1 MTGAAITSGQEA
13 PVESPGVRSRRRGS
27 GFLAARAGRRA
38 IFYLVLTFV
47 AAVFL
52 VPYLFTLFAAFKPIG
67 KIFSEPAWIPPSSL
81 YLANFKYDFESAGF
95 YRYLGNTAL
104 VTVVLTA
111 GQVFFS
117 MLAAYAFARL
127 SFPGRDKIFWLYLLT
142 LMVPNAVTII
152 PLYAIMREAHLLNT
166 YYAIFLP
173 YVFGAPYTIFLMRQ
187 FFRNIPQEV
196 IDAARVDGCSE
207 WRILRRIVVPLSRP
221 VIITATLIAFVFGW
235 NNFLWPLIVTN
246 SQNLYVLTIGL
257 ANFQSNMDSQWNYS
271 LAASVITLVPMAL
284 IFIIFQKHI
293 IRSISITQ
301 IR

>member
-1 MTGAAITSGQEA
+1 
-13 PVESPGVRSRRRGS
+13 
-27 GFLAARAGRRA
+27 
-38 IFYLVLTFV
+38 
-47 AAVFL
+47 
-52 VPYLFTLFAAFKPIG
+52 
-67 KIFSEPAWIPPSSL
+67 
-81 YLANFKYDFESAGF
+81 
-95 YRYLGNTAL
+95 
-104 VTVVLTA
+104 
-111 GQVFFS
+111 
-117 MLAAYAFARL
+117 
-127 SFPGRDKIFWLYLLT
+127 
-142 LMVPNAVTII
+142 MVPNAVTII

-207 WRILRRIVVPLSRP
+207 RRILLRIIVPLSKP

-246 SQNLYVLTIGL
+246 SQSLYVLTTGL
-257 ANFQSNMDSQWNYS
+257 ANFQSNMSASAEVNYA
-271 LAASVITLVPMAL
+271 LAGSVITLFPMAL
-284 IFIIFQKHI
+284 LFAIFQRHI

>member
-1 MTGAAITSGQEA
+1 MT
-13 PVESPGVRSRRRGS
+13 R
-27 GFLAARAGRRA
+27 AARLTL
-38 IFYLVLTFV
+38 FYLLLT
-47 AAVFL
+47 AMALVFL
-52 VPYLFTLFAAFKPIG
+52 GPYILTVFAAFKPIG
-67 KIFSEPAWIPPSSL
+67 KIFSEPAWTPPSFG
-81 YLANFKYDFESAGF
+81 YIANFKYDLLSAGF
-95 YRYLGNTAL
+95 LRYLGNTAL
-104 VTVVLTA
+104 VTCVLTL
-111 GQVFFS
+111 GQVVFS
-117 MLAAYAFARL
+117 GMAAYAFARL
-127 SFPGRDKIFWLYLLT
+127 SFPGRDKIFWVYLLT

-152 PLYAIMREAHLLNT
+152 PLYAIMREAGLLNT
-166 YYAIFLP
+166 YWAIFLP

-207 WRILRRIVVPLSRP
+207 WRILARIVVPLSKP

-257 ANFQSNMDSQWNYS
+257 ANFQSNMNSQWNYS
-271 LAASVITLVPMAL
+271 LAGSVITLFPMAL
-284 IFIIFQKHI
+284 IFAIFQRHI

>member
-1 MTGAAITSGQEA
+1 MTRPAL
-13 PVESPGVRSRRRGS
+13 SPGASDRPREPAAKRPG
-27 GFLAARAGRRA
+27 GFLAGKVVQLTA
-38 IFYLVLTFV
+38 FYLFLTAMAF
-47 AAVFL
+47 VFL
-52 VPYLFTLFAAFKPIG
+52 VPYIFTVFAAFKPIG
-67 KIFSEPAWIPPSSL
+67 KIFSEPAWDPPSSL
-81 YLANFKYDFESAGF
+81 YLHNFAHDFSAAGF
-95 YRYLGNTAL
+95 LRYLGNTFL
-104 VTVVLTA
+104 VTAVLTI
-111 GQVFFS
+111 GQVVFS
-117 MLAAYAFARL
+117 ILGAYAFARL
-127 SFPGRDKIFWLYLLT
+127 RFPGRDRIFWLYLLT

-207 WRILRRIVVPLSRP
+207 RRILLRIIVPLSKP

-246 SQNLYVLTIGL
+246 SQSLYVLTTGL
-257 ANFQSNMDSQWNYS
+257 ANFQSNMSASAEVNYA
-271 LAASVITLVPMAL
+271 LAGSVITLFPMAL
-284 IFIIFQKHI
+284 LFAIFQRHI

>member
-1 MTGAAITSGQEA
+1 MRTS
-13 PVESPGVRSRRRGS
+13 
-27 GFLAARAGRRA
+27 RALKLTL
-38 IFYLVLTFV
+38 FYLLLTAMAF
-47 AAVFL
+47 VFL
-52 VPYLFTLFAAFKPIG
+52 GPYILTLFAAFKPIG
-67 KIFSEPAWIPPSSL
+67 KIFSEPAWIPPRSL
-81 YLANFKYDFESAGF
+81 YLSNFRYDFESAGF
-95 YRYLGNTAL
+95 YRYLANTAL
-104 VTVVLTA
+104 VTVVLTL

-117 MLAAYAFARL
+117 MLAAYAFARMR
-127 SFPGRDKIFWLYLLT
+127 FPGRDKIFWLYLLT

-173 YVFGAPYTIFLMRQ
+173 YVFGAPYTIFLIRQ

-257 ANFQSNMDSQWNYS
+257 ANFQSNMNSQWNYS
-271 LAASVITLVPMAL
+271 LAGSVLTLVPMAL
-284 IFIIFQKHI
+284 VFIIFQKQI